1 MRTVDVNANRACRIL
16 LIIAVT
22 MIVGA
27 GVFGSIGRA
36 KRVLIVMDE
45 TEQMG
50 VLADYMKAKGPVV
63 STIVD
68 QKNLPED
75 ISSYDAVVGY
85 IHGKLDRK
93 TEIAIIDYTKKG
105 GRFVCLHHM
114 ISSGKAKNEFYFDFL
129 GIQLDKPGESRNPT
143 APGGGYAWRHPVDMT
158 IVNVNPEHYISNHNI
173 KWDRKIAYKP
183 SDEPSVEKE
192 YPAFEMKDTEFY
204 LNHKFTD
211 GRVKTVLLGFKC
223 LDDRNGVTYMQ
234 DRAGWV
240 KKQGKGRIVYLKMG
254 HSTDDFRNPNVC
266 QLILNA
272 VLWTP

>member
-1 MRTVDVNANRACRIL
+1 MIDISWNRISHVSVVVVAIAIL
-16 LIIAVT
+16 
-22 MIVGA
+22 VGGA
-27 GVFGSIGRA
+27 FGSMGRG

-45 TEQMG
+45 AEQME
-50 VLADYMKAKGPVV
+50 VLGGYMKAKGGVV

-68 QKNLPED
+68 QKNLPDEL
-75 ISSYDAVVGY
+75 SSYDAVVGY

-93 TEIAIIDYTKKG
+93 TELAIIDYTKNG
-105 GRFVCLHHM
+105 GRFVCLHHT

-143 APGGGYAWRHPVDMT
+143 TPGGGYAWRHPVDMT
-158 IVNVNPEHYISNHNI
+158 IVNVNREHYISSHNI
-173 KWDRKIAYKP
+173 RWDRKIAYKP

-223 LDDRNGVTYMQ
+223 LDDRNGITYMQ
-234 DRAGWV
+234 DRAGWI
-240 KKQGKGRIVYLKMG
+240 KKQGNGRIVYLKMG
-254 HSTDDFRNPNVC
+254 HSTEDFRNPNVC

-272 VLWTP
+272 VVWTP

>member
-1 MRTVDVNANRACRIL
+1 MIDISRNRMFRISL
-16 LIIAVT
+16 VVGILV
-22 MIVGA
+22 VLGA
-27 GVFGSIGRA
+27 GVFGSMGRV

-45 TEQMG
+45 HEQME
-50 VLADYMKAKGPVV
+50 VLADYMKAKGRVA

-68 QKNLPED
+68 QKNLPD
-75 ISSYDAVVGY
+75 DLSSYDAVVGY

-93 TEIAIIDYTKKG
+93 TELAIIDYTKKG
-105 GRFVCLHHM
+105 GKFICLHHM

-129 GIQLDKPGESRNPT
+129 GIQLDKPGESKNPT
-143 APGGGYAWRHPVDMT
+143 TPGGGYAWRHPVDMT
-158 IVNVNPEHYISNHNI
+158 IVNVNPEHYITSHNI
-173 KWDRKIAYKP
+173 EWDRKIAYKS

-211 GRVKTVLLGFKC
+211 GRVKTVLLGFKT
-223 LDDRNGVTYMQ
+223 LDDRNGITYMQ
-234 DRAGWV
+234 DRAGWI

-254 HSTDDFRNPNVC
+254 HSTEDFRNPNVC

-272 VLWTP
+272 ILWTP